1 MARYDGKK
9 VAVIGASYLQL
20 PLIEKV
26 KELGAEA
33 HVFAWAANDVGEEA
47 ATCFY
52 PISIVELDR
61 ILSKCQEIGID
72 AICTIG
78 SDLAAVTVNYVAQK
92 MGLVGN
98 PWELTERMTNKHAMR
113 EAFAAGGDPSPRS
126 YLVDNATDFASLELT
141 YPAIVKPTDRSGSR
155 GVSKIWSAS
164 EAAEAVQVA
173 SDLSFEHKAVLEEYV
188 TGHEY
193 SVECIVYDGEP
204 EVLTI
209 TQKFTTGDPHYIETG
224 HIEPANL
231 DARTWS
237 RVEHVVK
244 HALGSLGVQNSAGHA
259 EVMINEEGEPWLIE
273 IGARMGGDYIGSHL
287 VYLSTGID
295 YVAAVVDVAF
305 GNKPN
310 TTKADVQR
318 AAGVRFILSA
328 HDLEVYRTA
337 LEDPEVKIVE
347 AVLPKSD
354 IDPDAVEDSSTR
366 SGCFVMVADSRT
378 AIERY
383 VY

>member
-1 MARYDGKK
+1 MCRYTGKK
-9 VAVIGASYLQL
+9 VAVVGASYLQL

-26 KELGAEA
+26 KEIGAEA
-33 HVFAWAANDVGEEA
+33 HVFAWATNDVGEAA

-52 PISIVELDR
+52 PISIVELDQ
-61 ILSKCQEIGID
+61 ILAKCQEIGID

-78 SDLAAVTVNYVAQK
+78 TDLGAVTVNYVAEK
-92 MGLVGN
+92 MGLPGN
-98 PWELTERMTNKHAMR
+98 PWALTERMTNKHAMR
-113 EAFAAGGDPSPRS
+113 EAFAASGDPSPRS
-126 YLVDNATDFASLELT
+126 YLVDVDSDFESLELD

-155 GVSKIWSAS
+155 GVSKIWSA
-164 EAAEAVQVA
+164 AEAKEAVRIA

-193 SVECIVYDGEP
+193 SVECIVYQGVP

-231 DARTWS
+231 DDQTWA
-237 RVEHVVK
+237 RVEQVVK

-259 EVMINEEGEPWLIE
+259 EVMVDADGNPWLIE

-287 VYLSTGID
+287 VHLSTGVD

-310 TTKADVQR
+310 TSKAPVQR
-318 AAGVRFILSA
+318 SAGVRFILNA
-328 HDLEVYRTA
+328 GDLEVYRQA
-337 LEDPEVKIVE
+337 QADPQVKIVE
-347 AVLPKSD
+347 SVLPENEL
-354 IDPDAVEDSSTR
+354 DPNAVEDSSTR
-366 SGCFVMVADSRT
+366 GGCFVMVADSRDI
-378 AIERY
+378 IERY